1 MASAVNEKKVA
12 GGGGGGGGG
21 ARVVYL
27 TLYNA
32 LFASLWAS
40 IFISVATNAASKG
53 KLELYQA
60 TEPRARWVQTLTLIE
75 VVHSAVG
82 LVKSPVGTTALQVV
96 ARTIIV
102 WMVCFSFPETT
113 AASNA
118 YLALLLSWSTADTIR
133 YAYLALNLHGM
144 ASDALVWLRYT
155 MFYPLYPIGIAS
167 EWWLLYKAI
176 EPAGHLSP
184 VIPYV
189 FYFCLSLYIP
199 GSYTMYTYMI
209 KQRRKTLSKI
219 KKAQ

>member
-1 MASAVNEKKVA
+1 MAA
-12 GGGGGGGGG
+12 GNISSDEGRRSP
-21 ARVVYL
+21 RVIYL

-32 LFASLWAS
+32 LFASFWAS
-40 IFISVATNAASKG
+40 ILITALAT
-53 KLELYQA
+53 QA
-60 TEPRARWVQTLTLIE
+60 TEGRAAVYRTLESQSRWVQTFTLIE
-75 VVHSAVG
+75 VVHAAVG

-113 AASNA
+113 ATSIA
-118 YLALLLSWSTADTIR
+118 YPALLLSWATADSIR
-133 YAYLALNLHGM
+133 YAYLALNLHGK

-167 EWWLLYKAI
+167 EWWLLYRAI
-176 EPAGHLSP
+176 EPAGRINP
-184 VIPYV
+184 IIPFI

-209 KQRRKTLSKI
+209 KQRTKTLSK
-219 KKAQ
+219 KNKAQ